1 MYFRSH
7 NCLCVAHVIYCI
19 MVHLWLNQLCDSS
32 VCVWFLDMLAK
43 LLKTTVSFVMSAHLS
58 IHVEQL
64 SSYRMDFYE
73 I

>member
-7 NCLCVAHVIYCI
+7 NCWCVAHVIYCI
-19 MVHLWLNQLCDSS
+19 MVHLWLNESS

-64 SSYRMDFYE
+64 SSYGTDFYE